1 MVGRQGAYWED
12 GWNGGAFVAKT
23 CSCQKLAGTKI
34 VCHDF
39 EIRLITTASP
49 VWRFSI
55 DCHEHRG
62 QLVQSWVPVGVC
74 FPGTVTI
81 RMSRILRKEL
91 HLNLLCCIG
100 PYINKRLGNV
110 QICLLKMVAVFSLC
124 FQTPL
129 LQTTCCEDEEEEESD
144 DEEKNPKSCIPKR
157 GPSDEGLKG
166 VHVRML
172 VPISYD
178 AKLAVILKSV
188 FSRPRMDTLP
198 QAKRQVTVVLFRR
211 KDLHKTRDQSWDE
224 LDELQNIPPLVS
236 RWDFAAPQ

>member
-12 GWNGGAFVAKT
+12 GWNGGAFVHKS
-23 CSCQKLAGTKI
+23 CCCQKLAGTKI

-39 EIRLITTASP
+39 EIRLITTNCHFTRLEIFNRLSWTQGDAHHINWSNHGYQLGC
-49 VWRFSI
+49 VSREQWRSECPESCGKSYI
-55 DCHEHRG
+55 
-62 QLVQSWVPVGVC
+62 
-74 FPGTVTI
+74 
-81 RMSRILRKEL
+81 

-124 FQTPL
+124 FQTPR
-129 LQTTCCEDEEEEESD
+129 LQKNLWRGRRGGREWWRG
-144 DEEKNPKSCIPKR
+144 EKSQILYPEKGNR
-157 GPSDEGLKG
+157 AMKG

-188 FSRPRMDTLP
+188 FSRPRMDPLH
-198 QAKRQVTVVLFRR
+198 QAKRQVTVVLFMAV
-211 KDLHKTRDQSWDE
+211 QSR
-224 LDELQNIPPLVS
+224 PTPRGS
-236 RWDFAAPQ
+236 S